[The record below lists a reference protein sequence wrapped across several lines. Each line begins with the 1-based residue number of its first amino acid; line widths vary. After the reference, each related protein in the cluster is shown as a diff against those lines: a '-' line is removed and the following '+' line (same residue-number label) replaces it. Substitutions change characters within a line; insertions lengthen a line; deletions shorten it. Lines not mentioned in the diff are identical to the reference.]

1 MSVTKQAKPQAI
13 KPTTPTAVDPAAQLR
28 ASRDRLSGLQR
39 EESEIAG
46 HIRSAI
52 LAEDGGRVSALTARQ
67 MMLPTLI
74 ARAAA
79 ALLPLELAALDE
91 QRAAIADQE
100 RAHRAVTEQAD
111 RDREAASEA
120 LRGAQVAYNRAIV
133 DFDGLR
139 GRREDLTRQRHA
151 LRDRLARLIAA
162 DAPLPAA

>member
-1 MSVTKQAKPQAI
+1 MSKHTAPHIV
-13 KPTTPTAVDPAAQLR
+13 KPTMPTAIDPVAQLQ
-28 ASRDRLSGLQR
+28 ASRDRLSSLQR
-39 EESEIAG
+39 EEAEIG
-46 HIRSAI
+46 GQIRSAI

-74 ARAAA
+74 GRAAE

-100 RAHRAVTEQAD
+100 RAHRAVTAQAD